1 MNEKIN
7 PGDLMNGVLG
17 KIYDKLVEGDP
28 DVVTKSPDNH
38 FAWLSVPIPFHKS
51 DFDFMNEGFKGYAR
65 QPIFSPLNNTMTSV
79 EKTKNTNEENSD
91 GESNEDNQSS
101 NISESSENEMSKEDL
116 IAIDANRK
124 YLQAENIAAL
134 LDYIPDVDGM
144 NSSTINVF
152 SSEGKISSVY
162 HEVLNHCMVA
172 DYEMDEKTKAKV
184 EKYKSKMVTKEY
196 DDILEKEVEKPSKMV
211 LLYEQKKNA
220 YDAACQE
227 YNDSVAEAI
236 VGTNE
241 NNIHAMSTGNAKVL
255 QSKKDAALRDWIS
268 NGYKEQY
275 EHITNFI
282 SHVEGRHMV
291 SLIDKYKQD
300 FENAQVS
307 AMSGSKLPFQ
317 YTSLVPGTFAKTS
330 SWTQFEYTFS
340 DYKSKYKNKSQTIG
354 GSAGGGTFLG
364 GASVEASHTKTN
376 AKRESDFEG
385 FYLKFQICAVQIYRP
400 WFHKT
405 FLTNTSWKFD
415 SNDVNYKDDLL
426 SDGNIPAKG
435 RMPAV
440 TTQCIFIRDLRL
452 NYGKYH
458 SEFEK
463 NLSET
468 DVSVKTRSIF
478 HKSEFNYNNSE
489 SSGNRE
495 RNRTS
500 NEIKVDGMQLIGF
513 KCHLLKES
521 PNPNPEIE
529 KWV

>member
-1 MNEKIN
+1 MNENIN

-17 KIYDKLVEGDP
+17 KIYDKLTEGDP

-38 FAWLSVPIPFHKS
+38 FAWLSVPIPFHES
-51 DFDFMNEGFKGYAR
+51 DFDFMTEGFKGVAR
-65 QPIFSPLNNTMTSV
+65 PPVFSPLNNTMASV
-79 EKTKNTNEENSD
+79 ENIKKPNEETEN
-91 GESNEDNQSS
+91 GETDADNQPS
-101 NISESSENEMSKEDL
+101 NTPQVPEDQMSKEDL
-116 IAIDANRK
+116 MAIDVNRK

-144 NSSTINVF
+144 DSSTINVF

-162 HEVLNHCMVA
+162 NEVLNHCMVA
-172 DYEMDEKTKAKV
+172 DYEMDAETKAKV

-196 DDILEKEVEKPSKMV
+196 DDILEKEVEKPSKMI

-220 YDAACQE
+220 YDAACME
-227 YNDSVAEAI
+227 YAEAI
-236 VGTNE
+236 ANATVGTDE
-241 NNIHAMSTGNAKVL
+241 SNIHAMSSGGIKVL
-255 QSKKDAALRDWIS
+255 QSKKDAAERDWIA

-275 EHITNFI
+275 EHMTNFI

-291 SLIDKYKQD
+291 SLINRYKQD
-300 FENAQVS
+300 FENGQLTAV
-307 AMSGSKLPFQ
+307 SGSKIPFQ
-317 YTSLVPGTFAKTS
+317 YTSLIPGSFARTS
-330 SWTQFEYTFS
+330 SWTEFKYTFS
-340 DYKSKYKNKSQTIG
+340 DYKSKYKNKSETIG
-354 GSAGGGTFLG
+354 GGAGGGTFLG
-364 GASVEASHTKTN
+364 GASVHASNTKSKKVSERDMEN
-376 AKRESDFEG
+376 
-385 FYLKFQICAVQIYRP
+385 FYLKFQICAVQIHRP
-400 WFHKT
+400 YFHKT

-415 SNDVNYKDDLL
+415 SNDINYKDDLL
-426 SDGNIPAKG
+426 SDGNIPANG

-452 NYGKYH
+452 HYGKYH

-463 NLSET
+463 NLNKT

-478 HKSEFNYNNSE
+478 HKSNFNYNNSE

-495 RNRTS
+495 SNSTS

-513 KCHLLKES
+513 KCNLLSKS

-529 KWV
+529 RWV